1 MDTTKTKPKFPNFLS
16 TRFSPS
22 VATSNPR
29 PLKYYQMQSDEK
41 GNVKFVETEPVAP
54 SMADDFS
61 INTNAM
67 LNRTGFASYR
77 INTDVT
83 EIDEQL
89 SKLI

>member
-1 MDTTKTKPKFPNFLS
+1 MANKTKFPNFLS

-22 VATSNPR
+22 VATPNPR

-54 SMADDFS
+54 SMAEDFS

-67 LNRTGFASYR
+67 LNRTGQPAYR
-77 INTDVT
+77 ITTDVT
-83 EIDEQL
+83 ELEEEL
-89 SKLI
+89 SKLM